1 MILTNLIQARI
12 TRLAIIAVPIVS
24 GIFLSPIFSN
34 AQTTSI
40 NVDGSHPNNKVVILT
55 FGDTIKTQLTDAKPI
70 LDKYGLKGTFF
81 CYLFMGW
88 IKYLRYITFDLARY
102 FNIAEGWTSYRV

>member
-1 MILTNLIQARI
+1 MILANLIQARI
-12 TRLAIIAVPIVS
+12 TRLAIIAVLIVS

-81 CYLFMGW
+81 VTCL
-88 IKYLRYITFDLARY
+88 
-102 FNIAEGWTSYRV
+102 